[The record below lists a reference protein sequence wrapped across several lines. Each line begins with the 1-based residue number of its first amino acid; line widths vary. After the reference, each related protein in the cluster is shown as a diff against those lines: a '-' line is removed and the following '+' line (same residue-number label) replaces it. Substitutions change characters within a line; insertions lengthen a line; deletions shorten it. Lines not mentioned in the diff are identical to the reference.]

1 MISKKHLDKN
11 DKYISTKSKSK
22 LRFFHLFLV
31 SFFIFY
37 TSTICFANQQANN
50 PTGKQQPVFGDIL
63 VTSMLGEPSN
73 LIPYFSSDQFS
84 HEVGSLFYVAPL
96 RYNKDMNIEP
106 WAAESFEVLDDG
118 LLLRFTLRKG
128 ILWEDGVELTADDM
142 EFTYLMMI
150 DPNTPTAYSGDFQA
164 VKKFVKLDKYSFEV
178 HYEKPFARSL
188 TTWMHVI
195 LPKHALEGQDLRST
209 PLARKPLSCG
219 PYTLKEWLPAS
230 MITLEANPNYF
241 EGRPFFDQRIFRVIS
256 DISTMFLELKAGKID
271 IMPSLTP
278 QQYLFQT
285 NSKEFKQNFN
295 VYKDI
300 SRTYSFMGYNLRNPL
315 FSDIKVRKA
324 IAHAINKD
332 DIIKG
337 ALLGQGT
344 RTIGPYKPETWVYN
358 DKIEDYRFDVK
369 ASLELL
375 KEAGWTQNTEG
386 QLVKDGKPFSFTL
399 LTNQGNETRIKIAL
413 IIQSQLA
420 KLGIEVKVRTVEW
433 AAFIKN
439 FISTGYFDAI
449 ILSWNILEDPDV
461 FDVWHSSRAGGTLN
475 FINYQNPE
483 VDSLLEQ
490 ARSTLDQD
498 KRKKL
503 YDRFQEIL
511 HEEQPYCFLYVPY
524 SISAVSNRFE
534 GIDPA
539 AAGVFHNLDQWWV
552 PLAKQKYR
560 KQ

>member
-73 LIPYFSSDQFS
+73 LIPYFSSDQSS